1 MRAQPIHMEPEW
13 TIISLLKWTESY
25 FDSHGIDSPRMTAE
39 ILLAHALK
47 TTRINLYIQHDKPL
61 SRSELIQFKT
71 LIQRRINREPVAY
84 ITGSKEFWSLDFTV
98 TKDVLIPR
106 PDTECIVEATLALLP
121 NQNSDPPKKIL
132 DLGTGSGAIIIAL
145 ASERPH
151 NVYIAT
157 DCSPA
162 AAILA
167 QKNAAKHGL
176 SDTIHFLCS
185 NWFDAIN
192 PNKQPFDIIVSNP
205 PYIPTDI
212 IPTLAP
218 EINRY
223 EPRIALDGDHDGL
236 SDIRKILYA
245 APDYLINEG
254 YLLLEIG
261 FDQMNSVFEI
271 AGNSNFYN
279 CIEFIKD
286 DAGHHRVLMLKKK

>member
-1 MRAQPIHMEPEW
+1 MEPEW

-25 FDSHGIDSPRMTAE
+25 FNSHGIDSPRMTAE
-39 ILLAHALK
+39 ILLAHTLK

-61 SRSELIQFKT
+61 SCSELIQFKT

-98 TKDVLIPR
+98 TRDVLIPR

-121 NQNSDPPKKIL
+121 NQHSDQPKKIL

-151 NVYIAT
+151 NVYFAT
-157 DCSPA
+157 DRSSA

-167 QKNAAKHGL
+167 RKNAAKHGL

-192 PNKQPFDIIVSNP
+192 PNKHSFDIIVSNP

-236 SDIRKILYA
+236 SDIRKILHS
-245 APDYLINEG
+245 APDYLLNGG

-261 FDQMNSVFEI
+261 FDQMNSVFKI
-271 AGNSNFYN
+271 AGNSSFYN

-286 DAGHHRVLMLKKK
+286 YAGHHRVLKLKKN

>member
-1 MRAQPIHMEPEW
+1 MKIQPIRMKPEW
-13 TIISLLKWTESY
+13 TIIKLLKWSESY

-39 ILLAHALK
+39 ILLAHTLK

-61 SRSELIQFKT
+61 SSSELTKFKT
-71 LIQRRINREPVAY
+71 LIKRRINREPVAY
-84 ITGSKEFWSLDFTV
+84 IIGSKEFWSLDFAV
-98 TKDVLIPR
+98 TRDVLIPR
-106 PDTECIVEATLALLP
+106 PDTECIVEAALSLLP
-121 NQNSDPPKKIL
+121 NQHSDQPKKIL

-151 NVYIAT
+151 NVYFAT
-157 DCSPA
+157 DRSPA

-167 QKNAAKHGL
+167 RKNAAKHGL

-185 NWFDAIN
+185 DWFNAIN
-192 PNKQPFDIIVSNP
+192 RKKQPFDIIISNP

-212 IPTLAP
+212 IPALAP

-236 SDIRKILYA
+236 ADIRKILHA
-245 APDYLINEG
+245 APDYLKKG
-254 YLLLEIG
+254 GDLLLEIG

-271 AGNSNFYN
+271 ADNFNFYN

-286 DAGHHRVLMLKKK
+286 YGGHHRVLTLKKN